1 MVSKPSKAKLSDIDF
16 KKLNKLGP
24 TIGVVHAPTARQ
36 FALANSNMRINPTTL
51 TNGMST
57 SRATMTTL
65 RDMH

>member
-36 FALANSNMRINPTTL
+36 FALANSDMRINPTL

-57 SRATMTTL
+57 SRATTTTL

>member
-36 FALANSNMRINPTTL
+36 FALANSDMRINPTL

>member
-36 FALANSNMRINPTTL
+36 FALANSDMRINPTI